1 MIDGA
6 SIFLGCLAAF
16 QPSAALYTDDGR
28 TKLLMRIAR

>member
-16 QPSAALYTDDGR
+16 EPSASLYTDDGR
-28 TKLLMRIAR
+28 SKLLMRIAR